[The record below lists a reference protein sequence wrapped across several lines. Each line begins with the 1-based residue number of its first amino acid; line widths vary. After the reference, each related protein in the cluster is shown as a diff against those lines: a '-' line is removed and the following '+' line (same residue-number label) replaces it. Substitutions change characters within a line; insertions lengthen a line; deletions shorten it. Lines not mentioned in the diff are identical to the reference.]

1 MTTAETKTKEQITVY
16 LPIQL
21 KQQMA
26 RAAEEDGQTKSIWM
40 ERLIA
45 SHFKAKVTAQ

>member
-1 MTTAETKTKEQITVY
+1 MATAETKTKERITVY

-21 KQQMA
+21 KQQMT

-45 SHFKAKVTAQ
+45 SHFKAKGAAQ

>member
-1 MTTAETKTKEQITVY
+1 MTTAETKTKERITVY

-45 SHFKAKVTAQ
+45 SHFKAKVAAQ